1 MEANIE
7 GSGAMP
13 AMELCFELDRRLLSM
28 TEIEALAPGYA
39 FAVKPGSPSPVDVR
53 INGTLLAHGRLVD
66 RGGKIGVEI
75 TETL

>member
-1 MEANIE
+1 MEENAE
-7 GSGAMP
+7 GSGTMP
-13 AMELCFELDRRLLSM
+13 AMELCFELDRRHLSL

-53 INGTLLAHGRLVD
+53 VNGTLLAHGRLVD
-66 RGGKIGVEI
+66 MGGKIGVEI